1 MRWILL
7 LQEFDI
13 KVRDKKGVENGVAD
27 LLSCIRIEG
36 DVPVNDFLPE
46 ENIYMIDTTEEDD
59 CEIVVLQNRAI
70 VSIDTHFRE
79 RDDDRYCSMVPF
91 PIY

>member
-1 MRWILL
+1 
-7 LQEFDI
+7 
-13 KVRDKKGVENGVAD
+13 
-27 LLSCIRIEG
+27 
-36 DVPVNDFLPE
+36 
-46 ENIYMIDTTEEDD
+46 MIDTTEEDD